1 MFLEQ
6 EKLAL
11 IRKNIISVPNYPK
24 PGLIFRD
31 ITNLVKHPCAYSAS
45 ISLLTNYYRKYNL
58 NKVVGI
64 EARGFLFGAPLALS
78 LGLGFIPVRKPGK
91 LPRTTISEHYALEY
105 GNNKLEIHRDSII
118 PGDKVLIV
126 DDLLATGGT
135 ICAAAKLIRRLNGV
149 VNNAAFIINL
159 VELGGENILNSIG
172 IKSYSLLLFNNN

>member
-1 MFLEQ
+1 MLLEQ

-11 IRKNIISVPNYPK
+11 IKKNIVSVPNYPR
-24 PGLIFRD
+24 PGLLFRD
-31 ITNLVKHPCAYSAS
+31 ITNLVKHPYAYATS
-45 ISLLTNYYRKYNL
+45 ISLLANYYRNYNL
-58 NKVVGI
+58 NKIVGI

-91 LPRTTISEHYALEY
+91 LPRETISENYILEY
-105 GNNKLEIHRDSII
+105 GNNKLEIHKDSIT

-135 ICAAAKLIRRLNGV
+135 ICAVAKLVRRLNGI

-159 VELGGENILNSIG
+159 IELGGENILNNMG